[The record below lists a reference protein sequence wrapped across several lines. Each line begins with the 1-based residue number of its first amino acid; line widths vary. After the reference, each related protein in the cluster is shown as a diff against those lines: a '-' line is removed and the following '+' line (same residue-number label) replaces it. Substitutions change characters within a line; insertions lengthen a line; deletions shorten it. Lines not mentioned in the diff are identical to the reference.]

1 MGVRESGAL
10 NEGLSTV
17 RWPGTQLAVPPRR
30 KGCSGLLDGVFSAT
44 GLLGPLILD
53 PETAQARELFRA
65 LSSVATGIPNCL
77 PTDKALSSFSGT
89 DSACS

>member
-1 MGVRESGAL
+1 MGARESGAL

-44 GLLGPLILD
+44 GLLGL
-53 PETAQARELFRA
+53 
-65 LSSVATGIPNCL
+65 
-77 PTDKALSSFSGT
+77 
-89 DSACS
+89 